1 MEWLDELTPDML
13 PMPYRKYAEWIGL
26 DNLITLASKAGGDH
40 VYIPTLDFFFRRV
53 RDRRIIQEYDGYNHR
68 EIAQKYELSER
79 RVREICDGI
88 LPVTPRRD
96 ENQLQLF
103 DDDELK

>member
-40 VYIPTLDFFFRRV
+40 VYIPTIGFL
-53 RDRRIIQEYDGYNHR
+53 
-68 EIAQKYELSER
+68 
-79 RVREICDGI
+79 
-88 LPVTPRRD
+88 LPPGT
-96 ENQLQLF
+96 
-103 DDDELK
+103 